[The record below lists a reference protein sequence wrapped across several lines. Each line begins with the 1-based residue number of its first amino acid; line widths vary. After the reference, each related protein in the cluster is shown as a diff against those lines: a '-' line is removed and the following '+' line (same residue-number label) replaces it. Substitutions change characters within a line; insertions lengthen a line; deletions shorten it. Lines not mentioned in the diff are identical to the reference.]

1 MIIKQTPVER
11 RLWASGATGTDKSEG
26 KLVKA
31 SADGKTMSLLTS
43 ASDIPDGVVSLS
55 LIHNTSGQGGC
66 LHDAILVARPAATPA
81 AASDKS

>member
-11 RLWASGATGTDKSEG
+11 RLWASGAIGTDKSEG

-43 ASDIPDGVVSLS
+43 ASDIPGRRC
-55 LIHNTSGQGGC
+55 QQ
-66 LHDAILVARPAATPA
+66 P
-81 AASDKS
+81 